1 MRRLLGYTV
10 LQLTVPAAGDGVFS
24 VQEEGFIK
32 LVDLKNNK
40 TTTNLVN
47 MLDVKREDGEPITD
61 WADWQLSADMKYILV
76 KTDYVKVRGVHTLI
90 TLKLTDA

>member
-10 LQLTVPAAGDGVFS
+10 LQLTVLAAGDGVFS

-61 WADWQLSADMKYILV
+61 WADWQLSAD
-76 KTDYVKVRGVHTLI
+76 TLRSSDLWRSPR
-90 TLKLTDA
+90 TALGSCPAPMTRP